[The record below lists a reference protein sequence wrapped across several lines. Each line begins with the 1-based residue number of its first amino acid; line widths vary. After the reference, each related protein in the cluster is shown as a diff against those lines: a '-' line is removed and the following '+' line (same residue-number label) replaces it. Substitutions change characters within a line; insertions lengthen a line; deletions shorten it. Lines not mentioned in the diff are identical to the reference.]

1 MAPELSTLVL
11 DPASPLRWF
20 LEVLHRVPSLALL
33 LVFGVIAAAG
43 PRPLADYLILVFAS
57 LALVNVLV
65 HPVSGATIGPAVAAA
80 IAFATLN
87 SRITAVKMKYKI
99 KGLLGWTRDQ
109 VEARTG
115 PPRRPPRR

>member
-1 MAPELSTLVL
+1 MTPALSTLVL
-11 DPASPLRWF
+11 DPSSPLRWF

-43 PRPLADYLILVFAS
+43 PRPMADYLVLVFAG

-65 HPVSGATIGPAVAAA
+65 HPISGQTIGPAVAAA
-80 IAFATLN
+80 VAFVTLN
-87 SRITAVKMKYKI
+87 SRITAVKGKYTLKR
-99 KGLLGWTRDQ
+99 LLGWLRDQ

-115 PPRRPPRR
+115 PPNQPRR